1 MEKII
6 FLILIL
12 VIFKCCN
19 YQVVNDNFSTISTV
33 DKNEKIDYAKDNYY
47 MLLEMQNTVKSI
59 LENTED
65 LKISINDLN
74 K

>member
-1 MEKII
+1 MEKIF

-12 VIFKCCN
+12 VIFKYFN
-19 YQVVNDNFSTISTV
+19 YQVVNDNFSSIAPV

-47 MLLEMQNTVKSI
+47 MLLELQNTVKKT
-59 LENTED
+59 LENTVD
-65 LKISINDLN
+65 IKLSINNLN